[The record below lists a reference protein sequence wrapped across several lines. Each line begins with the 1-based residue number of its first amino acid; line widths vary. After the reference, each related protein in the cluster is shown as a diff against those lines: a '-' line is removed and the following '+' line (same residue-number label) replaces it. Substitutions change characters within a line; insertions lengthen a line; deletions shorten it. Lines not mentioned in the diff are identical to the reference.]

1 MRKRAFPVCAIAFIS
16 VWAAT
21 ARAEDPTREFAA
33 VRDEYLKKFKPLLI
47 ESNQAWWEANTTGKD
62 EAFARKKKAE
72 EALIELHSDK
82 AVFAKL
88 KALKEGGKVTKPIP
102 ARELD
107 VMYRNFLPGQADPEL
122 QKKIVAMENEVE
134 QMFNAHRSKVDGK
147 DLSENDVRK
156 VLTDS
161 KDSGSAEKAW
171 KGYMEV
177 GAKVDS
183 KLKQLVTWRNQVATS
198 LGFKNY
204 YVMRLFLDEIGED
217 QLLALFD
224 ELDTLT
230 REPYAKI
237 KDKIDADRSARFSI
251 QITDLRPWHF
261 GDLFF
266 QEAPVGDEGGVNLDD
281 IYKDRDVIALCKEY
295 YAGLGM
301 DITDILARSDLYEK
315 PGKSPHAFST
325 NINRAED
332 IRVLCNLKNNLM
344 WADTTLHEFGH
355 AVYDKYIDKSVP
367 FLLHE
372 PAHSLTTEGYAMM
385 MGAMAKNQEYLT
397 KIVKLPPD
405 QAAAAAKT
413 AREHL
418 RREKLIFSRWAQVM
432 VRFEYGMYSNPDQDL
447 GKLWWDLKKKYQMLN
462 PPESVSRPDYGAK
475 VHIVSNPAYYHS
487 YMMGDLFAC
496 QVQEKMAREVMK
508 VKDAT
513 QTAFCGSKKAGDF
526 LKKNIFGP
534 GDLHSWNDLTK
545 RATGEPLSAKY
556 FAKQYVQPG

>member
-1 MRKRAFPVCAIAFIS
+1 MRKCNFFAVVLSLVLVS
-16 VWAAT
+16 VT
-21 ARAEDPTREFAA
+21 RAEDPKKEFASI
-33 VRDEYLKKFKPLLI
+33 RDAYLKKFQPLFC
-47 ESNQAWWEANTTGKD
+47 ESAQAWWEANTTGKD

-72 EALIELHSDK
+72 EALVELHSDH

-88 KALKEGGKVTKPIP
+88 KALKEGGKIKDPVA

-107 VMYRNFLPGQADPEL
+107 VMYRTFLPGQADPEL
-122 QKKIVAMENEVE
+122 QKKIISLENEVE
-134 QMFNAHRSKVDGK
+134 QLFNTHRSKVDGK
-147 DLSENDVRK
+147 DLTENDVRT

-161 KDSGSAEKAW
+161 KDTSAAEKAW
-171 KGYMEV
+171 KGYMDV
-177 GAKVDS
+177 GGKVES

-204 YVMRLFLDEIGED
+204 YVMKLFLDEIGED

-230 REPYAKI
+230 REPFAEI
-237 KDKIDADRSARFSI
+237 KGKIDADRAARFSI
-251 QITDLRPWHF
+251 QVADLRPWHF

-266 QEAPVGDEGGVNLDD
+266 QEAPVTAEGGVNLDD
-281 IYKDRDVIALCKEY
+281 IYKDRDVIALCKDY

-325 NINRAED
+325 NLNRGDD

-405 QAAAAAKT
+405 QAAAVAKT

-447 GKLWWDLKKKYQMLN
+447 GKLWWDLKKRYQLLN
-462 PPESVSRPDYGAK
+462 PPENVSRPDYGAK
-475 VHIVSNPAYYHS
+475 IHIVSNPAYYHS

-496 QVQEKMAREVMK
+496 QVQEKMARDVAK

-513 QTAFCGSKKAGDF
+513 QTCFCGNKKAGDF

-534 GDLHSWNDLTK
+534 GDLRSWNELTK
-545 RATGEPLSAKY
+545 KATGEPLSAKY
-556 FAKQYVQPG
+556 FAKQYVRAG